1 MRYEKLYA
9 YLPYF
14 QNVKK
19 IDDDLEKKINQFV
32 LMFSNEYLIEK
43 YDDIIGD
50 FCQDEEG
57 WFNVS
62 GCRECLDEMEEID
75 LLAIISSLII
85 EDKYLKDLLKS
96 EIKSGF
102 LANVILQIQKFEQL
116 HFILFYV
123 IIIL

>member
-1 MRYEKLYA
+1 MRYEKLYE
-9 YLPYF
+9 YIPYF
-14 QNVKK
+14 QNVQK

-50 FCQDEEG
+50 FCYDEEG

-102 LANVILQIQKFEQL
+102 LANVISQIQKFE
-116 HFILFYV
+116 
-123 IIIL
+123 

>member
-50 FCQDEEG
+50 FCYDEEG

-102 LANVILQIQKFEQL
+102 LANVISQIQKFE
-116 HFILFYV
+116 
-123 IIIL
+123 